1 MLAPHCRLQA
11 LPYALTINNMRVNVP
26 NIILT
31 NSGELRYDIFA
42 GAFDK
47 NDQLTALPFADSFLY
62 IPNVTLAVAE
72 QVMPGLNK
80 DGENDRRALDLAA
93 LERAA
98 ERYARGDVSARYNAW
113 LAEMSARKVVARD
126 DENLTLGYVT
136 TDVSGV
142 KLTCDREAHG
152 NA

>member
-1 MLAPHCRLQA
+1 M
-11 LPYALTINNMRVNVP
+11 PYALTINNTRVNVP

-31 NSGELRYDIFA
+31 NAGELRYDIFA

-72 QVMPGLNK
+72 QVLPGLNK
-80 DGENDRRALDLAA
+80 DGENDRRALALAV

-98 ERYARGDVSARYNAW
+98 ERYARRDVSARYNAW
-113 LAEMSARKVVARD
+113 LAEMSARRVVARD

-136 TDVSGV
+136 TDVSGG